1 MFLKKR
7 EIVDLLETMHAN
19 FWTIDTIAD
28 SKIRKV
34 YVRYHNILKYKCLFY
49 ISIYLSTV
57 VSFFVGPILSEGEVL
72 SYECYRPAWIS
83 YYQLLCLVNIS
94 GMFSTLFTIIPVDM
108 LFMSIITFTTVQFVL
123 LNAELQKVIQ
133 DDIEGKDVD
142 KRLRRCIRHHC
153 FLLNYMRQINEV
165 FSIRLVL
172 FFGIILITMCL
183 EMYRSTCPE

>member
-1 MFLKKR
+1 
-7 EIVDLLETMHAN
+7 
-19 FWTIDTIAD
+19 
-28 SKIRKV
+28 
-34 YVRYHNILKYKCLFY
+34 
-49 ISIYLSTV
+49 
-57 VSFFVGPILSEGEVL
+57 
-72 SYECYRPAWIS
+72 
-83 YYQLLCLVNIS
+83 
-94 GMFSTLFTIIPVDM
+94 M